1 MPSFSERKHQKT
13 APSAFACALSSTME
27 IQDLRDRAFVGNE
40 AKLITGHA
48 VRDLRQKGKRESQWV
63 MTVKRRAATRKQ
75 VGYGSTLGKW
85 QNLVSV
91 SVFQHE
97 NPLDLDLFGRGETRL
112 SVPGSSK
119 YRRIFSISA
128 LVQRTGRDSDSC
140 RCRGCSGLQ
149 SSG

>member
-63 MTVKRRAATRKQ
+63 VTEKRREATRKQ
-75 VGYGSTLGKW
+75 FGYGSTLRKW
-85 QNLVSV
+85 Q
-91 SVFQHE
+91 
-97 NPLDLDLFGRGETRL
+97 DLGFCLR
-112 SVPGSSK
+112 VPARKSS
-119 YRRIFSISA
+119 
-128 LVQRTGRDSDSC
+128 
-140 RCRGCSGLQ
+140 
-149 SSG
+149 